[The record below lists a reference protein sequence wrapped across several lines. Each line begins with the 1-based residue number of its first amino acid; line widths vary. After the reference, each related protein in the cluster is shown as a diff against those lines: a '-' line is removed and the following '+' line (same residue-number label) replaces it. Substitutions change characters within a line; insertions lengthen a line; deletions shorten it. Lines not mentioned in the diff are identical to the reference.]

1 MAAMQELSKFYSDDE
16 KRTATVYKVLGE
28 SELMFASS
36 VKNSSGSTFVAYF
49 GSLTDAEDF
58 SEDWVMT
65 NE

>member
-28 SELMFASS
+28 SELTFASS

-49 GSLTDAEDF
+49 SSLTDAEDF